1 MLATLGRVKR
11 LSPAEASPKE
21 RLRVTAVSQQASQQL
36 GRLVGQNSSHN
47 NTKGPTVEPG
57 TLHHSAM

>member
-21 RLRVTAVSQQASQQL
+21 RLQVRAVSQQASQQL
-36 GRLVGQNSSHN
+36 EHLVGQYSSHN
-47 NTKGPTVEPG
+47 NTKGLTVEPG
-57 TLHHSAM
+57 TLHHSVM